1 MMPHPPKPMPSHK
14 NRTIKLLAISLRLQ
28 QIMINEDISP
38 DELVACANSV
48 KSGYDGVSKTRDE
61 FIPPPKQ
68 R

>member
-1 MMPHPPKPMPSHK
+1 MPQPPRPMPSHK
-14 NRTIKLLAISLRLQ
+14 NRTIKLLAISHRLQ

-48 KSGYDGVSKTRDE
+48 KSGYDAVSKTRDE

>member
-1 MMPHPPKPMPSHK
+1 MPQPPRPMPSHK
-14 NRTIKLLAISLRLQ
+14 NRTIKLLAISHRLQ

-48 KSGYDGVSKTRDE
+48 KSGYESVSKTRGE
-61 FIPPPKQ
+61 FTPPPKQ